1 MIFLPILIFFFL
13 LCIRIPVAFSIAIGA
28 LSFFILDSGIPTYIF
43 IQRLISPTLSFPL
56 LAVPFFIM
64 TGVIMNHSGITK
76 RIMNL
81 ADVLVGHLIG
91 GFAQINIL
99 MSTLMG
105 GMSASANADAAMQSK
120 IVVPEMTKR
129 NYGAGF
135 SASITAC
142 SAIIAA
148 IIPPGIALV
157 LYGFISGTSIGKL
170 FLAGIIPGI
179 FLSLILMIAVRFMS
193 VKKNYAPSRNKKA
206 SVKEILTSFKEAIFG
221 LLIPIIIVGG
231 IRFGIFTPTE
241 AGAIAVAYALF
252 VGFIIH
258 KELKLKTLPIIINE
272 SVIATS
278 VILLI
283 ICAASSFGYYLTWER
298 IPMILAEFMTEISSN
313 PLAILLIIN
322 IFLLILGM
330 FVEGTAALI
339 LLTPILV
346 PITNSYG
353 IDPVHFGIVFILN
366 LSIAGATPPVGT
378 LMFTTCSISNVKIED
393 YIKEGYP
400 FILATIFALICIT
413 YFPIIT
419 LFLPNL
425 LM

>member
-1 MIFLPILIFFFL
+1 MIFLPIIIFFLL
-13 LCIRIPVAFSIAIGA
+13 LCIRIPVAFAIAIGA
-28 LSFFILDSGIPTYIF
+28 LTFFITESGIPTYIF
-43 IQRLISPTLSFPL
+43 VQKLISPTISFPL

-64 TGVIMNHSGITK
+64 TGVIMNYAGISK

-81 ADVLVGHLIG
+81 ADVLVGHFIG

-99 MSTLMG
+99 MSTMMG

-120 IVVPEMTKR
+120 IVVPEMIKR
-129 NYGAGF
+129 NYTPGF
-135 SASITAC
+135 SAAITAC
-142 SAIIAA
+142 SAIIAV
-148 IIPPGIALV
+148 IIPPGIGLV
-157 LYGFISGTSIGKL
+157 LYGFISGSSIGKL

-179 FLSLILMIAVRFMS
+179 FLSLILMITVRFIS
-193 VKKNYAPSRNKKA
+193 YKKKFLPSRDTKA
-206 SVKEILTSFKEAIFG
+206 TGKEIFFAFKDAIFG
-221 LLIPIIIVGG
+221 LLIPVIIVGG
-231 IRFGIFTPTE
+231 IRFGAFTPTE
-241 AGAIAVAYALF
+241 AGAIAVAYSLF
-252 VGFIIH
+252 VGFFIY
-258 KELKLKTLPIIINE
+258 KELSLPLIPTIINQT
-272 SVIATS
+272 VIATS

-298 IPMILAEFMTEISSN
+298 IPIILAEFLTEFSSN
-313 PLAILLIIN
+313 AFVILLMIN

-330 FVEGTAALI
+330 FIEGTAALI

-346 PITNSYG
+346 PIIKTYD

-366 LSIAGATPPVGT
+366 LTIAGATPPVGT
-378 LMFTTCSISNVKIED
+378 LMFTTCSISDVKIED

-400 FILATIFALICIT
+400 FIIATILALLVIT
-413 YFPIIT
+413 YFPFLS

>member
-1 MIFLPILIFFFL
+1 MIFLPVLIFFFL

-129 NYGAGF
+129 NYGPGF

-179 FLSLILMIAVRFMS
+179 LLSIILMFTVRVVS
-193 VKKNYAPSRNKKA
+193 IRKKYQPSRLKKA
-206 SVKEILTSFKEAIFG
+206 NTKEILIATYDAFFG
-221 LLIPIIIVGG
+221 LLIPVIIVGG

-241 AGAIAVAYALF
+241 AGAIAVAYSLIIGFF
-252 VGFIIH
+252 VH
-258 KELKLKTLPIIINE
+258 KELKLKSIPLIINE

-283 ICAASSFGYYLTWER
+283 ICAASAFGYYLTWER
-298 IPMILAEFMTEISSN
+298 IPIILAEFMTKLSSN
-313 PLAILLIIN
+313 PLAILLVIN

-393 YIKEGYP
+393 YVKEGYP
-400 FILATIFALICIT
+400 FILATIFALLCIT

>member
-1 MIFLPILIFFFL
+1 MIFLPIIIFFVL
-13 LCIRIPVAFSIAIGA
+13 LCIRVPVAFSIAIGA
-28 LSFFILDSGIPTYIF
+28 LSFFVLDSGIPTYIF
-43 IQRLISPTLSFPL
+43 VQRLISPTLSFPL

-64 TGVIMNHSGITK
+64 TGVIMNYSGITR

-120 IVVPEMTKR
+120 IVVPEMIKR

-170 FLAGIIPGI
+170 FLAGILPGI
-179 FLSLILMIAVRFMS
+179 FISIILMITVRFMS
-193 VKKNYAPSRNKKA
+193 VKKKYAPSRNKKA
-206 SVKEILTSFKEAIFG
+206 SIKEIIHSFREAIFG

-241 AGAIAVAYALF
+241 AGAIAVAYSLF

-258 KELKLKTLPIIINE
+258 KELKIKTIPIIINE

-366 LSIAGATPPVGT
+366 LTIAGATPPVGT

-400 FILATIFALICIT
+400 FILAIIFALICIT

>member
-1 MIFLPILIFFFL
+1 MIFLPVLIFFFL

-28 LSFFILDSGIPTYIF
+28 LSFFILDSGIPTYTF

-129 NYGAGF
+129 NYGPGF

-179 FLSLILMIAVRFMS
+179 LLSIILMFTVRVVS
-193 VKKNYAPSRNKKA
+193 IRKKYQPSRLKKA
-206 SVKEILTSFKEAIFG
+206 NTKEILIATYDAFFG
-221 LLIPIIIVGG
+221 LLIPVIIVGG

-241 AGAIAVAYALF
+241 AGAIAVAYSLIIGFF
-252 VGFIIH
+252 VT
-258 KELKLKTLPIIINE
+258 KEIKLKSIPLIINE

-283 ICAASSFGYYLTWER
+283 ICAASAFGYYLTWER
-298 IPMILAEFMTEISSN
+298 IPIILAEFMTKLSSN
-313 PLAILLIIN
+313 PLAILLVIN

-393 YIKEGYP
+393 YVREGYP
-400 FILATIFALICIT
+400 FILATIFALLCIT

>member
-1 MIFLPILIFFFL
+1 MIFLPIIIFFIL
-13 LCIRIPVAFSIAIGA
+13 LCIRVPVAFSIAIGA
-28 LSFFILDSGIPTYIF
+28 LSFFIIDGGIPTYIF
-43 IQRLISPTLSFPL
+43 VQRLISPTLSFPL

-64 TGVIMNHSGITK
+64 TGVIMNHSGITR

-81 ADVLVGHLIG
+81 ADVLVGHLVG

-129 NYGAGF
+129 NYGPGF

-170 FLAGIIPGI
+170 FLAGILPGI
-179 FLSLILMIAVRFMS
+179 LLSVLLMMTVRFMS
-193 VKKNYAPSRNKKA
+193 FKYNYAPSRIKKA
-206 SVKEILTSFKEAIFG
+206 TSKEIIKASYEAFYG

-231 IRFGIFTPTE
+231 IRFGVFTPTE
-241 AGAIAVAYALF
+241 AGAIAVAYSLF
-252 VGFIIH
+252 IGFFVH
-258 KELKLKTLPIIINE
+258 KELKIKSLPIVINE

-298 IPMILAEFMTEISSN
+298 IPVILAEFMTEISNN
-313 PLAILLIIN
+313 PIILLLIIN

-346 PITNSYG
+346 PIAKSFG
-353 IDPVHFGIVFILN
+353 IDPVHFGIILILN

-400 FILATIFALICIT
+400 FIIATILALLLIT
-413 YFPIIT
+413 YFPIISM
-419 LFLPNL
+419 LLPNL

>member
-193 VKKNYAPSRNKKA
+193 VKKNYAPSRSKKA

>member
-1 MIFLPILIFFFL
+1 MIFLPIIIFFVL
-13 LCIRIPVAFSIAIGA
+13 LCIRVPVAFSIAIGA
-28 LSFFILDSGIPTYIF
+28 LSFFVLDGGIPTYIF
-43 IQRLISPTLSFPL
+43 VQRLISPTLSFPL

-64 TGVIMNHSGITK
+64 TGVIMNYSGITR

-120 IVVPEMTKR
+120 IVVPEMIKR

-170 FLAGIIPGI
+170 FLAGILPGI
-179 FLSLILMIAVRFMS
+179 LISIILMITVRFMS
-193 VKKNYAPSRNKKA
+193 VKKKYAPSRNKKA
-206 SVKEILTSFKEAIFG
+206 SIKEIIHSFREAIFG

-241 AGAIAVAYALF
+241 AGAIAVAYSLF

-258 KELKLKTLPIIINE
+258 KELKLKTIPIIINE

-366 LSIAGATPPVGT
+366 LTIAGATPPVGT

>member
-1 MIFLPILIFFFL
+1 
-13 LCIRIPVAFSIAIGA
+13 
-28 LSFFILDSGIPTYIF
+28 
-43 IQRLISPTLSFPL
+43 
-56 LAVPFFIM
+56 
-64 TGVIMNHSGITK
+64 MNYSGITR

-120 IVVPEMTKR
+120 IVVPEMIKR

-170 FLAGIIPGI
+170 FLAGILPGI
-179 FLSLILMIAVRFMS
+179 FISIILMITVRFMS
-193 VKKNYAPSRNKKA
+193 VKKKYAPSRNKKA
-206 SVKEILTSFKEAIFG
+206 SIKEIIHSFREAIFG

-241 AGAIAVAYALF
+241 AGAIAVAYSLF

-258 KELKLKTLPIIINE
+258 KELKLKTIPIIINE

-366 LSIAGATPPVGT
+366 LTIAGATPPVGT

>member
-1 MIFLPILIFFFL
+1 MIFLPIIIFFVL
-13 LCIRIPVAFSIAIGA
+13 LCIRVPVAFSIAIGA
-28 LSFFILDSGIPTYIF
+28 LSFFVLDGGIPTYIF
-43 IQRLISPTLSFPL
+43 VQRLISPTLSFPL

-64 TGVIMNHSGITK
+64 TGVIMNYSGITR

-120 IVVPEMTKR
+120 IVVPEMIKR
-129 NYGAGF
+129 NYGPGF

-170 FLAGIIPGI
+170 FLAGILPGI
-179 FLSLILMIAVRFMS
+179 FISIILMITVRFMS
-193 VKKNYAPSRNKKA
+193 VKKKYAPSRNKKA
-206 SVKEILTSFKEAIFG
+206 NIKEIIHSFREAIFG

-241 AGAIAVAYALF
+241 AGAIAVAYSLF

-258 KELKLKTLPIIINE
+258 KELKIKTIPLIINE

-366 LSIAGATPPVGT
+366 LTIAGATPPVGT

-400 FILATIFALICIT
+400 FILAIIFALICIT

>member
-129 NYGAGF
+129 NYGPGF

-179 FLSLILMIAVRFMS
+179 LLSIILMFTVRVVS
-193 VKKNYAPSRNKKA
+193 IRKKYQPSRLKKA
-206 SVKEILTSFKEAIFG
+206 NTKEILIATYDAFFG
-221 LLIPIIIVGG
+221 LLIPVIIVGG
-231 IRFGIFTPTE
+231 IRFGVFTPTE
-241 AGAIAVAYALF
+241 AGAIAVAYSLIIGFF
-252 VGFIIH
+252 VH
-258 KELKLKTLPIIINE
+258 KELKLKSIPLIINE

-283 ICAASSFGYYLTWER
+283 ICAASAFGYYLTWER
-298 IPMILAEFMTEISSN
+298 IPIILAEFMTKLSSN
-313 PLAILLIIN
+313 PLAILLVIN

-393 YIKEGYP
+393 YVREGYP
-400 FILATIFALICIT
+400 FILATIFALLCIT

>member
-1 MIFLPILIFFFL
+1 MIFLPIIIFFIL
-13 LCIRIPVAFSIAIGA
+13 LCIRVPVAFSIAIGA
-28 LSFFILDSGIPTYIF
+28 LTFFILDDGIPTYIF
-43 IQRLISPTLSFPL
+43 VQRLISPTLSFPL

-64 TGVIMNHSGITK
+64 TGVIMNHAGITK

-81 ADVLVGHLIG
+81 ADVLVGHMIG

-179 FLSLILMIAVRFMS
+179 FLSLCLMFTVRFMTIR
-193 VKKNYAPSRNKKA
+193 KKYEPSRTHKA
-206 SVKEILTSFKEAIFG
+206 TGKEIFTSLVDAFFG

-241 AGAIAVAYALF
+241 AGAIAVAYSLF
-252 VGFIIH
+252 IGFFVH
-258 KELKLKTLPIIINE
+258 KNLSLKTIPIIINE
-272 SVIATS
+272 SIIATS
-278 VILLI
+278 VILMI

-298 IPMILAEFMTEISSN
+298 IPIILAEFMTEISSN
-313 PLAILLIIN
+313 PLIILLIIN
-322 IFLLILGM
+322 IFLLLLGM

-346 PITNSYG
+346 PITSSVG

-366 LSIAGATPPVGT
+366 LTIAGATPPVGT

-413 YFPIIT
+413 YIPIIS

>member
-1 MIFLPILIFFFL
+1 MIFLPVIIFFIL
-13 LCIRIPVAFSIAIGA
+13 LCIRVPVAFSIAIGA
-28 LSFFILDSGIPTYIF
+28 LTFFILDDGIPTYLF
-43 IQRLISPTLSFPL
+43 VQRLISPTLSFPL

-81 ADVLVGHLIG
+81 ADVLVGHMIG

-120 IVVPEMTKR
+120 IVVPEMIKR

-179 FLSLILMIAVRFMS
+179 FLSLCLMFTVRFMAIR
-193 VKKNYAPSRNKKA
+193 KKYEPSRTHKA
-206 SVKEILTSFKEAIFG
+206 SSKEIFTALIDAFFG

-241 AGAIAVAYALF
+241 AGAIAVAYSLF
-252 VGFIIH
+252 IGFFVH
-258 KELKLKTLPIIINE
+258 KELSLKTIPIIINE
-272 SVIATS
+272 SLIATS
-278 VILLI
+278 VILMI

-298 IPMILAEFMTEISSN
+298 IPIILAEFMTEISSN
-313 PLAILLIIN
+313 PLIILLIIN
-322 IFLLILGM
+322 IFLLLLGM

-346 PITNSYG
+346 PITNSFG

-366 LSIAGATPPVGT
+366 LTIAGATPPVGT

-413 YFPIIT
+413 YIPIIS

>member
-1 MIFLPILIFFFL
+1 MIFLPIIIFFVL
-13 LCIRIPVAFSIAIGA
+13 LCIRVPVAFSIAIGA
-28 LSFFILDSGIPTYIF
+28 LSFFVLDGGIPTYIF
-43 IQRLISPTLSFPL
+43 VQRLISPTLSFPL

-64 TGVIMNHSGITK
+64 TGVIMNYSGITR

-120 IVVPEMTKR
+120 IVVPEMIKR

-170 FLAGIIPGI
+170 FLAGILPGVFI
-179 FLSLILMIAVRFMS
+179 SIILMITVRFMS
-193 VKKNYAPSRNKKA
+193 VKKKYAPSRNKKA
-206 SVKEILTSFKEAIFG
+206 NIKEIIHSFREAIFG

-241 AGAIAVAYALF
+241 AGAIAVAYSLF

-258 KELKLKTLPIIINE
+258 KELKLKTIPIIINE

-366 LSIAGATPPVGT
+366 LTIAGATPPVGT

>member
-1 MIFLPILIFFFL
+1 MIFLPIIIFFVL
-13 LCIRIPVAFSIAIGA
+13 LCIRVPVAFSIAIGA
-28 LSFFILDSGIPTYIF
+28 LSFFVLDGGIPTYIF
-43 IQRLISPTLSFPL
+43 VQRLISPTLSFPL

-64 TGVIMNHSGITK
+64 TGVIMNYSGITR

-120 IVVPEMTKR
+120 IVVPEMIKR

-170 FLAGIIPGI
+170 FLAGILPGI
-179 FLSLILMIAVRFMS
+179 FISIILMITVRFMS
-193 VKKNYAPSRNKKA
+193 VKKKYAPSRNKKA
-206 SVKEILTSFKEAIFG
+206 NIKEIIHSFREAIFG

-241 AGAIAVAYALF
+241 AGAIAVAYSLF

-258 KELKLKTLPIIINE
+258 KELKLKTIPIIINE

-366 LSIAGATPPVGT
+366 LTIAGATPPVGT

>member
-1 MIFLPILIFFFL
+1 MIFLPIIIFFVL
-13 LCIRIPVAFSIAIGA
+13 LCIRVPVAFSIAIGA
-28 LSFFILDSGIPTYIF
+28 LSFFVLDGGIPTYIF
-43 IQRLISPTLSFPL
+43 VQRLISPTLSFPL

-64 TGVIMNHSGITK
+64 TGVIMNYSGITR

-120 IVVPEMTKR
+120 IVVPEMIKR

-170 FLAGIIPGI
+170 FLAGILPGI
-179 FLSLILMIAVRFMS
+179 FISIILMITVRFMS
-193 VKKNYAPSRNKKA
+193 VKKKYAPSRNKKA
-206 SVKEILTSFKEAIFG
+206 NIKEIIHSFREAIFG

-241 AGAIAVAYALF
+241 AGAIAVAYSLF

-258 KELKLKTLPIIINE
+258 KELKLKTIPIIINE

-366 LSIAGATPPVGT
+366 LTIAGATPPVGT

-400 FILATIFALICIT
+400 FILATIFSLICIT

>member
-1 MIFLPILIFFFL
+1 MIFLPIIIFFIL
-13 LCIRIPVAFSIAIGA
+13 LCIRVPVAFSIAIGA
-28 LSFFILDSGIPTYIF
+28 LTFFILDDGIPTYIF
-43 IQRLISPTLSFPL
+43 VQRLISPTLSFPL

-64 TGVIMNHSGITK
+64 TGVIMNHAGITK

-81 ADVLVGHLIG
+81 ADVLVGHMIG

-179 FLSLILMIAVRFMS
+179 FLSLCLMFTVRFMTIR
-193 VKKNYAPSRNKKA
+193 KKYEPSRTRKA
-206 SVKEILTSFKEAIFG
+206 TGKEIFTSLVDAFFG

-241 AGAIAVAYALF
+241 AGAIAVAYSLF
-252 VGFIIH
+252 IGFFVH
-258 KELKLKTLPIIINE
+258 KNLSLKTIPIIINE
-272 SVIATS
+272 SIIATS
-278 VILLI
+278 VILMI

-298 IPMILAEFMTEISSN
+298 IPIILAEFMTEISSN
-313 PLAILLIIN
+313 PLIILLIIN
-322 IFLLILGM
+322 IFLLLLGM

-346 PITNSYG
+346 PITSSVG

-366 LSIAGATPPVGT
+366 LTIAGATPPVGT

-413 YFPIIT
+413 YIPIIS

>member
-1 MIFLPILIFFFL
+1 MIFLPIIIFFVL
-13 LCIRIPVAFSIAIGA
+13 LCIRVPVAFSIAIGA
-28 LSFFILDSGIPTYIF
+28 LSFFVLDGGIPTYIF
-43 IQRLISPTLSFPL
+43 VQRLISPTLSFPL

-64 TGVIMNHSGITK
+64 TGVIMNYSGITR

-81 ADVLVGHLIG
+81 ADALVGHLIG

-120 IVVPEMTKR
+120 IVVPEMIKR

-170 FLAGIIPGI
+170 FLAGILPGI
-179 FLSLILMIAVRFMS
+179 LISIILMITVRFMS
-193 VKKNYAPSRNKKA
+193 VKKKYAPSRNKKA
-206 SVKEILTSFKEAIFG
+206 SVKEIINSFKEAIFG

-241 AGAIAVAYALF
+241 AGAIAVAYSLF

-258 KELKLKTLPIIINE
+258 KELKIKTIPLIINE

-366 LSIAGATPPVGT
+366 LTIAGATPPVGT

>member
-1 MIFLPILIFFFL
+1 MIFLPIIIFFVL
-13 LCIRIPVAFSIAIGA
+13 LCIRVPVAFSIAIGA
-28 LSFFILDSGIPTYIF
+28 LSFFVLDGGIPTYIF
-43 IQRLISPTLSFPL
+43 VQRLISPTLSFPL

-64 TGVIMNHSGITK
+64 TGVIMNYSGITR

-120 IVVPEMTKR
+120 IVVPEMIKR

-170 FLAGIIPGI
+170 FLAGILPGVFI
-179 FLSLILMIAVRFMS
+179 SIILMITVRFMS
-193 VKKNYAPSRNKKA
+193 VKKKYAPSRNKKA
-206 SVKEILTSFKEAIFG
+206 NIKEIINSFREAIFG

-241 AGAIAVAYALF
+241 AGAIAVAYSLF

-258 KELKLKTLPIIINE
+258 KELKIKTIPIIINE

-366 LSIAGATPPVGT
+366 LTIAGATPPVGT

>member
-1 MIFLPILIFFFL
+1 M
-13 LCIRIPVAFSIAIGA
+13 
-28 LSFFILDSGIPTYIF
+28 
-43 IQRLISPTLSFPL
+43 
-56 LAVPFFIM
+56 
-64 TGVIMNHSGITK
+64 
-76 RIMNL
+76 
-81 ADVLVGHLIG
+81 
-91 GFAQINIL
+91 
-99 MSTLMG
+99 
-105 GMSASANADAAMQSK
+105 
-120 IVVPEMTKR
+120 
-129 NYGAGF
+129 
-135 SASITAC
+135 
-142 SAIIAA
+142 
-148 IIPPGIALV
+148 
-157 LYGFISGTSIGKL
+157 
-170 FLAGIIPGI
+170 
-179 FLSLILMIAVRFMS
+179 
-193 VKKNYAPSRNKKA
+193 
-206 SVKEILTSFKEAIFG
+206 
-221 LLIPIIIVGG
+221 LIPIIIVGG

-241 AGAIAVAYALF
+241 AGAIAVAYSLF

-258 KELKLKTLPIIINE
+258 KELKIKTIPIIINE

-366 LSIAGATPPVGT
+366 LTIAGATPPVGT

-400 FILATIFALICIT
+400 FILAIIFALICIT

>member
-1 MIFLPILIFFFL
+1 MIFLPIIIFFLL
-13 LCIRIPVAFSIAIGA
+13 LCIRVPVAFAIAIGA
-28 LSFFILDSGIPTYIF
+28 LTFFIAESGIPTYIF
-43 IQRLISPTLSFPL
+43 VQKLISPTISFPL

-64 TGVIMNHSGITK
+64 TGVIMNYAGISK

-81 ADVLVGHLIG
+81 ADVLVGHFIG

-99 MSTLMG
+99 MSAMMG

-120 IVVPEMTKR
+120 IVVPEMIKR
-129 NYGAGF
+129 NYTPGF
-135 SASITAC
+135 SAAITAC
-142 SAIIAA
+142 SAIIAV
-148 IIPPGIALV
+148 IIPPGIGLV
-157 LYGFISGTSIGKL
+157 LYGFISGSSIGKL

-179 FLSLILMIAVRFMS
+179 FLSLILMITVRFLS
-193 VKKNYAPSRNKKA
+193 AKQKFLPSRDTKA
-206 SVKEILTSFKEAIFG
+206 TGKEIFIAFKNAIFG

-231 IRFGIFTPTE
+231 IRFGAFTPTE
-241 AGAIAVAYALF
+241 AGAIAVAYSLF
-252 VGFIIH
+252 VGFFIY
-258 KELKLKTLPIIINE
+258 KELTLHLIPIIINQT
-272 SVIATS
+272 VIATS

-298 IPMILAEFMTEISSN
+298 IPIILADFLTEFSSN
-313 PLAILLIIN
+313 AFVILLMIN

-330 FVEGTAALI
+330 FIEGTAALI

-346 PITNSYG
+346 PIIKTYD

-366 LSIAGATPPVGT
+366 LTIAGATPPVGT
-378 LMFTTCSISNVKIED
+378 LMFTTCSISDVKIED

-400 FILATIFALICIT
+400 FIIATILALLVIT
-413 YFPIIT
+413 YFPFLS

>member
-1 MIFLPILIFFFL
+1 
-13 LCIRIPVAFSIAIGA
+13 
-28 LSFFILDSGIPTYIF
+28 
-43 IQRLISPTLSFPL
+43 
-56 LAVPFFIM
+56 M
-64 TGVIMNHSGITK
+64 TGVIMNYSGITR

-170 FLAGIIPGI
+170 FLAGIMPGI
-179 FLSLILMIAVRFMS
+179 FLSLCLMFTVRFMAI
-193 VKKNYAPSRNKKA
+193 KKKYEPSRTHKA
-206 SVKEILTSFKEAIFG
+206 NGKEILAALIDAFFG

-241 AGAIAVAYALF
+241 AGAIAVAYSLLI
-252 VGFIIH
+252 GFFIH
-258 KELKLKTLPIIINE
+258 KELTLKTIPIIINE
-272 SVIATS
+272 SLIATS
-278 VILLI
+278 
-283 ICAASSFGYYLTWER
+283 
-298 IPMILAEFMTEISSN
+298 
-313 PLAILLIIN
+313 
-322 IFLLILGM
+322 
-330 FVEGTAALI
+330 
-339 LLTPILV
+339 
-346 PITNSYG
+346 
-353 IDPVHFGIVFILN
+353 
-366 LSIAGATPPVGT
+366 
-378 LMFTTCSISNVKIED
+378 
-393 YIKEGYP
+393 
-400 FILATIFALICIT
+400 
-413 YFPIIT
+413 
-419 LFLPNL
+419 
-425 LM
+425 

>member
-1 MIFLPILIFFFL
+1 MIFLPVLIFFFL

-28 LSFFILDSGIPTYIF
+28 LSFFILDGGIPTYIF

-64 TGVIMNHSGITK
+64 TGVIMNYSGITK

-129 NYGAGF
+129 NYGPGF

-179 FLSLILMIAVRFMS
+179 LLSVILMVTVRIVS
-193 VKKNYAPSRNKKA
+193 VRKKYQPSRLKKA
-206 SVKEILTSFKEAIFG
+206 NAKEILTAAYDAFFG
-221 LLIPIIIVGG
+221 LLIPVIIVGG
-231 IRFGIFTPTE
+231 IRFGVFTPTE
-241 AGAIAVAYALF
+241 AGAIAVAYSLIIGFF
-252 VGFIIH
+252 VH
-258 KELKLKTLPIIINE
+258 KELKLKSIPLIINE

-298 IPMILAEFMTEISSN
+298 IPIILAEFMTKLSSN

-393 YIKEGYP
+393 YVKEGYP
-400 FILATIFALICIT
+400 FILATIFTLLCIT

>member
-1 MIFLPILIFFFL
+1 MIFLPIIIFFLL
-13 LCIRIPVAFSIAIGA
+13 LCIRVPVAFAIAIGA
-28 LSFFILDSGIPTYIF
+28 LFFFFTEAGIPTYIF
-43 IQRLISPTLSFPL
+43 LQKLISPTISFPL

-64 TGVIMNHSGITK
+64 TGVIMNYAGISR

-81 ADVLVGHLIG
+81 ADVLVGHFIG

-99 MSTLMG
+99 MSTMMG

-120 IVVPEMTKR
+120 IVVPEMIKR
-129 NYGAGF
+129 NYTPGF
-135 SASITAC
+135 SAAITAC
-142 SAIIAA
+142 SAIIAV
-148 IIPPGIALV
+148 IIPPGIGLV
-157 LYGFISGTSIGKL
+157 LYGFISGSSIGKL

-179 FLSLILMIAVRFMS
+179 FLSLILMLTVRFLS
-193 VKKNYAPSRNKKA
+193 YKRNFLPSRNTKA
-206 SVKEILTSFKEAIFG
+206 SGKEIFIAFKDAIFG
-221 LLIPIIIVGG
+221 LLIPVIIVGG
-231 IRFGIFTPTE
+231 IRFGAFTPTE
-241 AGAIAVAYALF
+241 AGAIAVAYSLF
-252 VGFIIH
+252 VGFFIY
-258 KELKLKTLPIIINE
+258 KELTLLLIPTIINQT
-272 SVIATS
+272 VIATS

-298 IPMILAEFMTEISSN
+298 IPIILAEFLTEFSSN
-313 PLAILLIIN
+313 AFVTLLMIN

-330 FVEGTAALI
+330 FIEGTAALI

-346 PITNSYG
+346 PIIKMYD

-366 LSIAGATPPVGT
+366 LTIAGATPPVGT
-378 LMFTTCSISNVKIED
+378 LMFTTCSISDVKIED

-400 FILATIFALICIT
+400 FIIATIFALMIIT
-413 YFPIIT
+413 YFPFFS

>member
-1 MIFLPILIFFFL
+1 MIFLPVIIFFFL
-13 LCIRIPVAFSIAIGA
+13 LCIRVPVAFSIAIGA

-43 IQRLISPTLSFPL
+43 VQRLISPTLSFPL

-64 TGVIMNHSGITK
+64 TGVIMNYSGITR

-81 ADVLVGHLIG
+81 ADTMVGHLVG

-135 SASITAC
+135 SVSITAC

-179 FLSLILMIAVRFMS
+179 FLSIILMITVRFLS
-193 VKKNYAPSRNKKA
+193 IKKKYEPSRNKKA
-206 SVKEILTSFKEAIFG
+206 SLKEILKAFREAIFG

-241 AGAIAVAYALF
+241 AGAIAVAYSLF
-252 VGFIIH
+252 VGFFIH
-258 KELKLKTLPIIINE
+258 KELKLKTIPNIINE

-278 VILLI
+278 VILII

-298 IPMILAEFMTEISSN
+298 IPMILAEFMTELSSN
-313 PLAILLIIN
+313 PILILLIIN
-322 IFLLILGM
+322 IFLLLLGM

-346 PITNSYG
+346 PITNSFG

-366 LSIAGATPPVGT
+366 LTIAGATPPVGT

-393 YIKEGYP
+393 YVKEGYP

-413 YFPIIT
+413 YFPIIS

>member
-1 MIFLPILIFFFL
+1 MIFFPIVIFFFL
-13 LCIRIPVAFSIAIGA
+13 LCIRVPVAFSIAIGA
-28 LSFFILDSGIPTYIF
+28 LSFFISDSGIPTYIF

-56 LAVPFFIM
+56 LAIPFFIM
-64 TGVIMNHSGITK
+64 TGVIMNYSGITK

-81 ADVLVGHLIG
+81 ADTLVGHLIG
-91 GFAQINIL
+91 GFAQINVL

-105 GMSASANADAAMQSK
+105 GMSASSNADAVMQSK
-120 IVVPEMTKR
+120 IVVPEMIKR
-129 NYGAGF
+129 NYGPVF

-170 FLAGIIPGI
+170 FLAGILPGV
-179 FLSLILMIAVRFMS
+179 FLCIVLMVTVRFMAG
-193 VKKNYAPSRNKKA
+193 KKKYEPSRKKKA
-206 SVKEILTSFKEAIFG
+206 SLKEVFLALKESFFG

-231 IRFGIFTPTE
+231 IRFGVFTPTE
-241 AGAIAVAYALF
+241 AGAIAVAYSLL
-252 VGFIIH
+252 VGFFIY
-258 KELKLKTLPIIINE
+258 KELKLSTIPKIINE

-283 ICAASSFGYYLTWER
+283 ICAASSFGYYLTWEK
-298 IPMILAEFMTEISSN
+298 IPIILAEFMVNISSN
-313 PLAILLIIN
+313 PIAILLIMN
-322 IFLLILGM
+322 LFLLILGM

-346 PITNSYG
+346 PITNTYG

-366 LSIAGATPPVGT
+366 LTIAGATPPVGT

-393 YIKEGYP
+393 YVKEGYP
-400 FILATIFALICIT
+400 FILATIFALLCIT
-413 YFPIIT
+413 YFPIIS

>member
-1 MIFLPILIFFFL
+1 MIFLPIIIFFVL
-13 LCIRIPVAFSIAIGA
+13 LCIRVPVAFSIAIGA
-28 LSFFILDSGIPTYIF
+28 LSFFVLDGGIPTYIF
-43 IQRLISPTLSFPL
+43 VQRLISPTLSFPL

-64 TGVIMNHSGITK
+64 TGVIMNYSGITR

-120 IVVPEMTKR
+120 IVVPEMIKR

-170 FLAGIIPGI
+170 FLAGILPGI
-179 FLSLILMIAVRFMS
+179 FISIILMITVRFMS
-193 VKKNYAPSRNKKA
+193 VKKKYAPSRNKKA
-206 SVKEILTSFKEAIFG
+206 SIKEIIHSFREAIFG

-241 AGAIAVAYALF
+241 AGAIAVAYSLF

-258 KELKLKTLPIIINE
+258 KELKLKTIPIIINE

-366 LSIAGATPPVGT
+366 LTIAGATPPVGT

>member
-1 MIFLPILIFFFL
+1 MIFLPIIIFFVL
-13 LCIRIPVAFSIAIGA
+13 LCIRVPVAFSIAIGA
-28 LSFFILDSGIPTYIF
+28 LSFFVLDSGIPTYIF
-43 IQRLISPTLSFPL
+43 VQRLISPTLSFPL

-64 TGVIMNHSGITK
+64 TGVIMNYSGITR

-120 IVVPEMTKR
+120 IVVPEMIKR

-170 FLAGIIPGI
+170 FLAGILPGI
-179 FLSLILMIAVRFMS
+179 FISIILMITVRFMS
-193 VKKNYAPSRNKKA
+193 VKKKYAPSRNKKA
-206 SVKEILTSFKEAIFG
+206 SIKEIIHSFREAIFG

-241 AGAIAVAYALF
+241 AGAIAVAYSLF

-258 KELKLKTLPIIINE
+258 KELKIKTIPIIINE

-298 IPMILAEFMTEISSN
+298 IPMILADFMTEISSN

-366 LSIAGATPPVGT
+366 LTIAGATPPVGT

>member
-1 MIFLPILIFFFL
+1 MIFLPVLIFFFL

-129 NYGAGF
+129 NYGPGF

-170 FLAGIIPGI
+170 FLAGIVPGML
-179 FLSLILMIAVRFMS
+179 LSVILMVTVRIVS
-193 VKKNYAPSRNKKA
+193 IRKKYQPSRLKKA
-206 SVKEILTSFKEAIFG
+206 NAKEILSAAYDAFFG
-221 LLIPIIIVGG
+221 LLIPVIIVGG
-231 IRFGIFTPTE
+231 IRFGVFTPTE
-241 AGAIAVAYALF
+241 AGAIAVAYSLIIGFF
-252 VGFIIH
+252 VH
-258 KELKLKTLPIIINE
+258 KELKLKSIPLIINE

-298 IPMILAEFMTEISSN
+298 IPIILAEFMTKLSSN
-313 PLAILLIIN
+313 PLAILLVIN

-393 YIKEGYP
+393 YVREGYP
-400 FILATIFALICIT
+400 FILATIFALLCIT

>member
-1 MIFLPILIFFFL
+1 
-13 LCIRIPVAFSIAIGA
+13 
-28 LSFFILDSGIPTYIF
+28 LSFFVLDSGIPTYIF

>member
-1 MIFLPILIFFFL
+1 MIFLPVLIFFFL

-28 LSFFILDSGIPTYIF
+28 LSFFIFDGGIPTYIF

-129 NYGAGF
+129 NYGPGF

-179 FLSLILMIAVRFMS
+179 LLSVILMVTVRIVS
-193 VKKNYAPSRNKKA
+193 IRKKYQPSRLKKA
-206 SVKEILTSFKEAIFG
+206 NAKEILTAAYDAFFG
-221 LLIPIIIVGG
+221 LLIPVIIVGG
-231 IRFGIFTPTE
+231 IRFGVFTPTE
-241 AGAIAVAYALF
+241 AGAIAVAYSLIIGFF
-252 VGFIIH
+252 VH
-258 KELKLKTLPIIINE
+258 KELKLKLIPLIINE

-298 IPMILAEFMTEISSN
+298 IPIILAEFMTKLSSN
-313 PLAILLIIN
+313 PLAILLVIN

-393 YIKEGYP
+393 YVKEGYP
-400 FILATIFALICIT
+400 FILATIFTLLCIT

>member
-1 MIFLPILIFFFL
+1 MIFLPVLIFFFL

-28 LSFFILDSGIPTYIF
+28 LSFFILDGGIPTYIF

-129 NYGAGF
+129 NYGPGF

-170 FLAGIIPGI
+170 FLAGIVPGI
-179 FLSLILMIAVRFMS
+179 LLSVILMVTVRIVS
-193 VKKNYAPSRNKKA
+193 IRKKYQPSRLKKA
-206 SVKEILTSFKEAIFG
+206 NAKEILSAAYDAFFG
-221 LLIPIIIVGG
+221 LLIPVIIVGG
-231 IRFGIFTPTE
+231 IRFGVFTPTE
-241 AGAIAVAYALF
+241 AGAIAVAYSLIIGFF
-252 VGFIIH
+252 VH
-258 KELKLKTLPIIINE
+258 KELKLKSIPLIINE

-298 IPMILAEFMTEISSN
+298 IPIILAEFMTKLSSN
-313 PLAILLIIN
+313 PLAILLVIN

-393 YIKEGYP
+393 YVKEGYP
-400 FILATIFALICIT
+400 FILATIFTLLCIT

>member
-1 MIFLPILIFFFL
+1 MIFLPVLIFFFL

-129 NYGAGF
+129 NYGPGF

-179 FLSLILMIAVRFMS
+179 LLSIILMFTVRVVS
-193 VKKNYAPSRNKKA
+193 IRKKYQPSRLKKA
-206 SVKEILTSFKEAIFG
+206 NTKEILIATYDAFFG
-221 LLIPIIIVGG
+221 LLIPVIIVGG

-241 AGAIAVAYALF
+241 AGAIAVAYSLIIGFF
-252 VGFIIH
+252 VH
-258 KELKLKTLPIIINE
+258 KELKLKSIPLIINE

-283 ICAASSFGYYLTWER
+283 ICAASAFGYYLTWER
-298 IPMILAEFMTEISSN
+298 IPIILAEFMTKLSSN
-313 PLAILLIIN
+313 PLAILLVIN
-322 IFLLILGM
+322 IFLLIIGM

-393 YIKEGYP
+393 YVREGYP
-400 FILATIFALICIT
+400 FIIATIFALLCIT

>member
-28 LSFFILDSGIPTYIF
+28 LSFFVLDSGIPTYIF

-193 VKKNYAPSRNKKA
+193 VKKNYAPSRSKKA

>member
-1 MIFLPILIFFFL
+1 MIFLPIIIFFVL
-13 LCIRIPVAFSIAIGA
+13 LCIRVPVAFSIAIGA
-28 LSFFILDSGIPTYIF
+28 LSFFVLDGGIPTYIF
-43 IQRLISPTLSFPL
+43 VQRLISPTLSFPL

-64 TGVIMNHSGITK
+64 TGVIMNYSGITR

-120 IVVPEMTKR
+120 IVVPEMIKR

-170 FLAGIIPGI
+170 FLAGILPGI
-179 FLSLILMIAVRFMS
+179 FISIILMITVRFMS
-193 VKKNYAPSRNKKA
+193 VKKKYAPSRNKKA
-206 SVKEILTSFKEAIFG
+206 SIKEIIHSFREAIFG

-241 AGAIAVAYALF
+241 AGAIAVAYSLF

-258 KELKLKTLPIIINE
+258 KELKIKTIPIIINE

-298 IPMILAEFMTEISSN
+298 IPIILADFMTEISSN

-366 LSIAGATPPVGT
+366 LTIAGATPPVGT